1 MSLVVGI
8 AGGSAS
14 GKSTV
19 ARVVA
24 ENLGRRCVLIAHDRY
39 YRAAGA
45 ADTNFDHPDA
55 LDTDHLLQDLT
66 QLRAQAS
73 TRLPVYDFARH
84 DRAPPERWDPVEPRP
99 VLLVEGILVL
109 AIPALREALD
119 LRVFVD
125 TPDDLRLVRRIR
137 RDVASR
143 GRTVHSVLDQYE
155 RTVRPMHEA
164 FVAPSRVHAD
174 LLLDGTRPPRREAGR
189 VLERIHERL
198 EAISRA

>member
-24 ENLGRRCVLIAHDRY
+24 ENLGRSCVLIAHDRY
-39 YRAAGA
+39 YHSAA

-55 LDTDHLLQDLT
+55 LDTEHLLQDLA
-66 QLRAQAS
+66 QLRAQAP

-84 DRAPPERWDPVEPRP
+84 DRAPPERWDPVEPRR
-99 VLLVEGILVL
+99 VLVVEGILVL
-109 AIPALREALD
+109 AIPALRQVLD

-125 TPDDLRLVRRIR
+125 TPDDLRLARRIR
-137 RDVASR
+137 RDVSSR
-143 GRTVHSVLDQYE
+143 GRTVYSVLDQYE

-164 FVAPSRVHAD
+164 FVAPSRAHAD
-174 LLLDGTRPPRREAGR
+174 LLLDGTLPPRREAGR
-189 VLERIHERL
+189 VLERIHQRL